1 MRRQAK
7 PIKSRHERVSQDLI
21 LARVLKFSWFMQN
34 LKKVSPSSLDKD
46 YFNFKED
53 LAKDIRNEEK
63 RNELM
68 LTCRIIHTKTAE
80 IMSCP
85 VEQDFLEQR
94 GFKYN
99 ENTFI
104 DLFGTGW
111 NNF

>member
-1 MRRQAK
+1 
-7 PIKSRHERVSQDLI
+7 
-21 LARVLKFSWFMQN
+21 
-34 LKKVSPSSLDKD
+34 
-46 YFNFKED
+46 
-53 LAKDIRNEEK
+53 
-63 RNELM
+63 M

-85 VEQDFLEQR
+85 VDQDFLEQR

-99 ENTFI
+99 ENTFA